1 MQKKKHS
8 MLNLLPLTGFLCAD
22 ICLHAIQRSNGEASQ
37 TEENV
42 LQQWDKE
49 KENYTVAQ

>member
-8 MLNLLPLTGFLCAD
+8 KLNLLPLTGFLCVD
-22 ICLHAIQRSNGEASQ
+22 VCLHAIQRSNGEASQ

-42 LQQWDKE
+42 LQQWNKE
-49 KENYTVAQ
+49 TDNDTVAP